1 MPWSRIRSPAS
12 ARESPSTTRARP
24 ESTRP
29 CVAAATPPP
38 TSFATSL
45 TRSSAEPP
53 ARSSASATRRAVST
67 LRTTV
72 LRGTAVATTEQT
84 TRATPNPMTKP
95 TPFTARPAPPLA
107 CVPIPHN
114 DTPARSLVPPWNALR
129 GAETAES
136 LSPAEAALSRLRRF
150 AAPQLSPLA
159 GRRCECAPRW
169 GTRRRNSIASER
181 EGERVARTPG
191 TSAVRRPRD
200 RSGDAESERRCTN
213 PSLILDAQHPTQRRR
228 FECAAPLED
237 GRSASTEALQ
247 DSQVAPTRPDAQ

>member
-95 TPFTARPAPPLA
+95 TPFTARPAPPSRA
-107 CVPIPHN
+107 YRFPTTIPRRAPSCPPGTHYAARKRLRASRPQKPRSHGCA
-114 DTPARSLVPPWNALR
+114 DSRHRSFRRWPGAGASARHAGGHGGGTPSPLSAKGSASRVLPGQAPFGARET
-129 GAETAES
+129 GAGTRNPSA
-136 LSPAEAALSRLRRF
+136 AALTQALY
-150 AAPQLSPLA
+150 
-159 GRRCECAPRW
+159 W
-169 GTRRRNSIASER
+169 TRNI
-181 EGERVARTPG
+181 
-191 TSAVRRPRD
+191 
-200 RSGDAESERRCTN
+200 
-213 PSLILDAQHPTQRRR
+213 QHKDVDLN
-228 FECAAPLED
+228 APLLWKTVD
-237 GRSASTEALQ
+237 QHRPKPFR